1 LIAIVDN
8 LLILSSFI
16 EVREEAFPI
25 QLKSEKTTKK
35 PDKKGSIERM
45 FGNAFI
51 INMLAVR

>member
-1 LIAIVDN
+1 MIAIVDN

-16 EVREEAFPI
+16 GVREEVFPI

-35 PDKKGSIERM
+35 PDRKGKVEII

-51 INMLAVR
+51 INMLTVR